1 MRVYEAQ
8 LRELLTNYGKIDV
21 LWFDGGDAPHFGL
34 VDYPREAWQADRL
47 EKLVRGLQPGILI
60 NGRAGMHADFAPPS
74 AQATA

>member
-34 VDYPREAWQADRL
+34 VDYPREAW
-47 EKLVRGLQPGILI
+47 
-60 NGRAGMHADFAPPS
+60 
-74 AQATA
+74 

>member
-47 EKLVRGLQPGILI
+47 EKLVREMQPGTPACTPTL
-60 NGRAGMHADFAPPS
+60 APPS
-74 AQATA
+74 ARATA